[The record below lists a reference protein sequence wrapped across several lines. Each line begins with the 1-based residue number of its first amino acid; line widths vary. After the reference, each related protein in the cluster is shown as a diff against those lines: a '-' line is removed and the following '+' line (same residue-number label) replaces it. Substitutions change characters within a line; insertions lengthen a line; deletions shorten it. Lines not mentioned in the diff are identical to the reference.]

1 MSVQQK
7 QQPLY
12 RFSKFNWYILG
23 TMGLMGYFLTK
34 YVISDVPYNDKLRMI
49 TLMGPFL
56 GFPLVTVYAYHFKP
70 FTFEPSTIFGL
81 WITTWL
87 FNDT

>member
-1 MSVQQK
+1 
-7 QQPLY
+7 
-12 RFSKFNWYILG
+12 
-23 TMGLMGYFLTK
+23 
-34 YVISDVPYNDKLRMI
+34 MI